1 MWYGK
6 KKIGIVIVSLLL
18 LVSVKVYR
26 WSRGTSALYAGLP
39 LKEQADISYGLPRET
54 FIPLPKASRY
64 RFLDGNLE
72 NISFEVDAD
81 NFSAKKIVR
90 HGTFLKIPGARATI
104 VMCHGFMCDKKDI
117 GIIRML
123 LRGGKY
129 QYNILS
135 FDFRGH
141 GENTKGQACTM
152 GKHEIHDIFG
162 AVSYIKSIKE
172 IKKLPIIGYGFSMG
186 AVSLIQ
192 AQGNY
197 HSFAEKKAP
206 FDALVLDCPFDSS
219 DTILKR
225 VLERLKVSVL
235 GYQFGLPAQSFLHK
249 YFFSSYIQSCLKFLL
264 RSSSKFEAQNVTLS
278 LQEVL
283 PYKSAQNISVPS
295 LVITCSNDEKVPLES
310 VENVYKNIAS
320 TYKELWI
327 TNGRRHFD
335 SLFYNP
341 EAYTYRVLRF
351 IEKFIEKKFVHKH
364 AHKIYTD
371 IPDSLTTSIA
381 ASRTYAK
388 TKLSLQEVESCIDSK
403 ESIEDTNTIEE
414 FHEAQ

>member
-123 LRGGKY
+123 LRSGKY

-141 GENTKGQACTM
+141 GEDAHGQACTM
-152 GKHEIHDIFG
+152 GKNEIHDILG
-162 AVSYIKSIKE
+162 AVSYIKSLKE
-172 IKKLPIIGYGFSMG
+172 VKDLPIIGYGFSMG

-192 AQGNY
+192 TQG
-197 HSFAEKKAP
+197 SVEAEKKP
-206 FDALVLDCPFDSS
+206 CFDALVLDCPFDSS
-219 DTILKR
+219 DAILKR
-225 VLERLKVSVL
+225 VLERLKISVL
-235 GYQFGLPAQSFLHK
+235 GYRFGLPAQSFLHK
-249 YFFSSYIQSCLKFLL
+249 YFFTSYVQSCFKFLL
-264 RSSSKFEAQNVTLS
+264 RASSKFEGQNVTLS
-278 LQEVL
+278 LQEIL
-283 PYKSAQNISVPS
+283 PYKSAQNITVPA

-310 VENVYKNIAS
+310 VENVYNNLAS
-320 TYKELWI
+320 SYKELWI

-351 IEKFIEKKFVHKH
+351 IEKFLEKKFKDKK
-364 AHKIYTD
+364 AHKLYAD
-371 IPDSLTTSIA
+371 VPDALTLKIA
-381 ASRTYAK
+381 ATRSFVK
-388 TKLSLQEVESCIDSK
+388 KEVCLEDESSVDSEK
-403 ESIEDTNTIEE
+403 ESLDSEVFDEI
-414 FHEAQ
+414 A